1 MENQATKIETGRRI
15 PGFLKVLCILSF
27 TGVSIALVMGVYNLL
42 TLGSTLAQ
50 LKSSMDTLK
59 SLGSSLGN
67 GLDNYA
73 NSLIHYG
80 TLYYIIIIV
89 ASLICLTGVMM
100 MWKQRKS
107 GYYIYILGEIAPA
120 IAAFA
125 LLGGYGALGTA
136 LMIMGVVFPIAFI
149 IMYGLNL
156 KHLS

>member
-1 MENQATKIETGRRI
+1 MEKQLSNNETGRRV

-27 TGVSIALVMGVYNLL
+27 TGVGIALIMGIYNLL

-100 MWKQRKS
+100 MWKLRKS

-120 IAAFA
+120 VAAYA

-136 LMIMGVVFPIAFI
+136 LMIMGIVFPVAFI

-156 KHLS
+156 KHLA